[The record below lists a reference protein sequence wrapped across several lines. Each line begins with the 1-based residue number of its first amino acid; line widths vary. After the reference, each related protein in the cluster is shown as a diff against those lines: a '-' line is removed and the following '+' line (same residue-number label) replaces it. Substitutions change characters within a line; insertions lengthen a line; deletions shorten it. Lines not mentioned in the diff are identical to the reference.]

1 MFTLSASVAG
11 LLAIKRFQHIAEVG
25 VFTEVVFV
33 PSAAVVMSVYTSLC

>member
-11 LLAIKRFQHIAEVG
+11 LAIKRFQHIAEVG